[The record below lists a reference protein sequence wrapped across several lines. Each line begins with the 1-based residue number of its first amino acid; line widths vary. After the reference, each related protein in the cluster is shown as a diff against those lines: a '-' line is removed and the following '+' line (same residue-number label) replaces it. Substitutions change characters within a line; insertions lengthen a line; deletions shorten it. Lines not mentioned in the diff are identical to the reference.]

1 MGEAEYLA
9 VLAGLHRARWP
20 ADLPSEPQYPF
31 GEVAL
36 TEYLRRWAEIQP
48 DKAAVI
54 FHGFRLTYGELDR
67 LSERFAALLLSRGI
81 RRGDRIA
88 VFLPNCP
95 QYFIAFYGIMKL
107 GIADSRRFLT
117 IRVSRSTPRHR
128 DAARQAPT
136 VRDNSGLQRGVR
148 HRMPGVF
155 GAQGKPT
162 IRCPLK

>member
-9 VLAGLHRARWP
+9 VLADLHRARWP

-107 GIADSRRFLT
+107 GAVHVPINPMYKAVELRHALAETGADLLGFEAEHLRE
-117 IRVSRSTPRHR
+117 
-128 DAARQAPT
+128 
-136 VRDNSGLQRGVR
+136 
-148 HRMPGVF
+148 
-155 GAQGKPT
+155 
-162 IRCPLK
+162 